1 MRVAIIYN
9 EPKHTEADEHWL
21 SRSRGRVE
29 LEHGFRDASEFGVLD
44 EMKMIAGEL
53 ESAGYSVIIFSVDD
67 DVKRLITFLSEEK
80 PDVIFNLCESV
91 QGKSDLEMC
100 IAGIYE
106 LFDIPYT
113 GASAIS
119 LGNALN
125 KWLAKSLFV
134 SHKIPTPKFLKI
146 ARGEELPA
154 PLGLSY
160 PLMVKPMAEDASI
173 GIDNN
178 AIVSK
183 RRDLVSRI
191 EFIHSEFNQPA
202 LVEEYI
208 DGREI
213 NVALIADGNGG
224 FVALPISEITFDTMP
239 EGNPRIVSYEAKWVE
254 ESPLYQTTVPVCPA
268 ELDEATA
275 SRAREI
281 ALQAASAVGLRDYAR
296 VDMRLREEDN
306 ALFVLEANPNPDI
319 SHDAGFMRAART
331 SGRSHEQTI
340 VEILSQAVKR
350 KTIS

>member
-21 SRSRGRVE
+21 TRSRGEVE

-53 ESAGYSVIIFSVDD
+53 ESAGYNVVIFSVDD

-106 LFDIPYT
+106 LFNIPYT

-134 SHKIPTPKFLKI
+134 SHKIPTPKFHRVAPGDK
-146 ARGEELPA
+146 LPS
-154 PLGLSY
+154 PLRLTY
-160 PLMVKPMAEDASI
+160 PIMVKPMCEDASI
-173 GIDNN
+173 GIDNHS
-178 AIVSK
+178 IVNSRK
-183 RRDLVSRI
+183 ELKERI
-191 EFIHSEFNQPA
+191 EFVHAEFNQAA
-202 LVEEYI
+202 LIEEYI
-208 DGREI
+208 DGREL
-213 NVALIADGNGG
+213 NVALLAGEDGK
-224 FVALPISEITFDTMP
+224 FEPLPISEITFDKLP

-268 ELDEATA
+268 IIDKEVAEK
-275 SRAREI
+275 AREI
-281 ALQAASAVGLRDYAR
+281 ALRAATAVGLRDYAR
-296 VDMRLREEDN
+296 VDMRLRERDN

-331 SGRSHEQTI
+331 SERSHEETI
-340 VEILSQAVKR
+340 VAILGQAIKR
-350 KTIS
+350 KVSE